1 MATNTPTLD
10 DAQERLHIGYS
21 VFLGVC
27 VAVSTLWVPSFFGA
41 SVIPPLTPLGAMHVL
56 VAFTLGTAMACHVYI
71 YQEPSDFRKS

>member
-1 MATNTPTLD
+1 MAIKAPTI
-10 DAQERLHIGYS
+10 DAAAEQLHIGYS

-41 SVIPPLTPLGAMHVL
+41 SVLPPPTLLGGMHVL

-71 YQEPSDFRKS
+71 YQEPSDFRKP